1 MGQMNQ
7 FDQFVLRNGYVMTMD
22 AQGDIPGGDV
32 HIADGVIVAV
42 GRDLDAPGAPSL
54 DVGRMIVLPG
64 LVDTHWHM
72 WNTLLRSMSDPAG
85 YFRTSIGLGQVF
97 QPGDVY
103 QSTRLAA
110 AEALHS
116 GITTVHDWCHN
127 VRGPEYAEASLRA
140 LAEAGL
146 RARYSYGW
154 AAGHANDRT
163 IDLDDIERLCAGWDS
178 ALVSLGVAWRGPTSS
193 NPAIVTAPEIYL
205 TELRAARRLGLPVT
219 VHASGP
225 RSAAGQIDA
234 LAQED
239 LLGPDM
245 QIIHA
250 NSATEKEI
258 ASLAA
263 AGASV
268 SVSPVSELRIGYGVP
283 LISELLAAG
292 VPTGLSI
299 DTTVLTG
306 NADMFAVMKM
316 TQSVEN
322 GRAHDEFALSARRVL
337 ELATIDGARSMGM
350 ADAIGSLRAGKRAD
364 VIAVSTDHPN
374 LAVFTDPAHL
384 LVMAAQPAN
393 VDTVIVDGRILK
405 RDGTLTSLDPT
416 LIAQEA
422 RAALTGV
429 RERAG
434 ADLP

>member
-1 MGQMNQ
+1 MNE
-7 FDQFVLRNGYVMTMD
+7 FVLRNGYVMTMD

-42 GRDLDAPGAPSL
+42 GRDIEAPGAASI
-54 DVGRMIVLPG
+54 DASRMIVLPG

-85 YFRTSIGLGQVF
+85 YFRTSIRLGQVF
-97 QPGDVY
+97 QPGDIY
-103 QSTRLAA
+103 QGTRLAA

-127 VRGPEYAEASLRA
+127 VRGPEYAAASLRA
-140 LAEAGL
+140 LAESGL

-205 TELRAARRLGLPVT
+205 AELRAARRLGLPVT

-234 LAQED
+234 LAQAD

-263 AGASV
+263 AGAAV
-268 SVSPVSELRIGYGVP
+268 SVSPVSELRIGYGFP
-283 LISELLAAG
+283 LIAELLAAG
-292 VPTGLSI
+292 VRTGLSI
-299 DTTVLTG
+299 DTTVLAG

-322 GRAHDEFALSARRVL
+322 GRAHDEFALSTRRVL
-337 ELATIDGARSMGM
+337 ELATIDGARSLGM

-393 VDTVIVDGRILK
+393 VDTVIVDGRIRK
-405 RDGTLTSLDPT
+405 RDGALTSLDPA
-416 LIAQEA
+416 LIAEEA
-422 RAALTGV
+422 RAALAGV
-429 RERAG
+429 QERAG
-434 ADLP
+434 EL